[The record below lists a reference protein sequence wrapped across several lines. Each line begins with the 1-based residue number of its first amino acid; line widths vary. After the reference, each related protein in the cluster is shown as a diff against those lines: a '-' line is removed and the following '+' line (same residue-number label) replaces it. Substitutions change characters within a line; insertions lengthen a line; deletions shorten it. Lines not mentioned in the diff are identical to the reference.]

1 MASPAFLS
9 VFWSMRRRPIISAP
23 RTSCASE
30 PKQIEGVETRR
41 GLFIAEQVVKVLAV
55 LLGSVPPPHQRAG
68 LESASGPQQSG
79 P

>member
-30 PKQIEGVETRR
+30 PKQPPLQSARQCGTAAPAS
-41 GLFIAEQVVKVLAV
+41 GLD
-55 LLGSVPPPHQRAG
+55 
-68 LESASGPQQSG
+68 ASGPKQSG
-79 P
+79 L